1 MTTAFVLP
9 GGASLGAC
17 QAGMVQALGEAG
29 VRPDVLVGSSA
40 GAINAAYLGIHPG
53 PEGVDGLVRLW
64 SSFHRRQLVRFRPLQ
79 AALALA
85 GRRPALFDRSGME
98 SVLARELSD
107 ARLEQTAIPVA
118 VMATDAVTGQPV
130 LLKEGSALTAV
141 LASSAMPGIFA
152 PVHRSGRWLIDG
164 SVAADAPAAAA
175 QELGGDDI
183 WILTTATQ
191 PTRPPQGAIELAMH
205 AFTLVTGVATAA
217 EVNQVQTTATV
228 HLLPPSVR
236 TDPGIFD
243 FSHGAEL
250 IRDAYESTSMWL
262 RTQEHSAA

>member
-1 MTTAFVLP
+1 
-9 GGASLGAC
+9 
-17 QAGMVQALGEAG
+17 MVRALAEEG

-40 GAINAAYLGIHPG
+40 GAINAVYLGLHPG
-53 PEGVDGLVRLW
+53 PEGVDGLIRLW
-64 SSFHRRQLVRFRPLQ
+64 SSFRRRQLVRFRPLQ
-79 AALALA
+79 AAMALA
-85 GRRPALFDRSGME
+85 GRGPALFDRAGMVQ
-98 SVLARELSD
+98 VLGRELGE
-107 ARLEQTAIPVA
+107 ARLEDMAIPVA

-130 LLKEGSALTAV
+130 LLREGSALTAV
-141 LASSAMPGIFA
+141 LASSAMPGIFP

-191 PTRPPQGAIELAMH
+191 PTRPPRGAIELALH
-205 AFTLVTGVATAA
+205 AFTLVSGVATAA
-217 EVNQVQTTATV
+217 EVHQVQLSATV
-228 HLLPPSVR
+228 HVLPPSVR

-250 IRDAYESTSMWL
+250 IRDAYQTTAAWL
-262 RTQEHSAA
+262 RGGAPSAAP